1 MATVLVE
8 RSFEQPV
15 DLAEFSRLAK
25 RFGWCLEAN
34 GVKFLH
40 TYVSADGK
48 RTVCVYEAP
57 DAEAVRRV
65 SDQARMPYERIWSA
79 TIHRP
84 G

>member
-34 GVKFLH
+34 GVKPSGL
-40 TYVSADGK
+40 SAHP
-48 RTVCVYEAP
+48 A
-57 DAEAVRRV
+57 
-65 SDQARMPYERIWSA
+65 SSA
-79 TIHRP
+79 NRHHDNR
-84 G
+84 